1 MDQKDN
7 FISDLLAK
15 YKLALTRLDD
25 ALTKLEQQPTT
36 LEEFAA
42 TNDALRTQL
51 DELIQWKV
59 RGKLFKKD
67 NDVLRNELNTLNKDY
82 WGRPKKI
89 EAKSSK
95 KNIQQDDYIKN
106 LTKTRTGNKLKQM
119 ESTAELTNFT
129 ICTPPDFVK
138 SDSTKIG
145 VFGFGPGDFY
155 KFLNAVPLKEKTVIY
170 TVPKIEAHGEF
181 FDWTKKVISECDC
194 VFISDANKRLV
205 ISRTDDY
212 KNVYVIDN
220 KFDTIEKIVRMHGK
234 KN

>member
-95 KNIQQDDYIKN
+95 KNIQQDDYIKS
-106 LTKTRTGNKLKQM
+106 LTKTRTGNKLK
-119 ESTAELTNFT
+119 
-129 ICTPPDFVK
+129 
-138 SDSTKIG
+138 
-145 VFGFGPGDFY
+145 
-155 KFLNAVPLKEKTVIY
+155 
-170 TVPKIEAHGEF
+170 
-181 FDWTKKVISECDC
+181 
-194 VFISDANKRLV
+194 
-205 ISRTDDY
+205 
-212 KNVYVIDN
+212 
-220 KFDTIEKIVRMHGK
+220 
-234 KN
+234 

>member
-25 ALTKLEQQPTT
+25 ALTKLERQPTT

-106 LTKTRTGNKLKQM
+106 LTKTRTGNKLK
-119 ESTAELTNFT
+119 
-129 ICTPPDFVK
+129 
-138 SDSTKIG
+138 
-145 VFGFGPGDFY
+145 
-155 KFLNAVPLKEKTVIY
+155 
-170 TVPKIEAHGEF
+170 
-181 FDWTKKVISECDC
+181 
-194 VFISDANKRLV
+194 
-205 ISRTDDY
+205 
-212 KNVYVIDN
+212 
-220 KFDTIEKIVRMHGK
+220 
-234 KN
+234 